1 MKNPEDRQPNQ
12 DLPPEWNGI
21 YEKAGDVF
29 PDVQENMPEVVDL
42 MEKKDVK
49 NVLDL
54 GCGGGR
60 HSVYLAQRGMRV
72 SGIDA
77 SPKGIQITQDKMAT
91 NGLTGDFQAGNIY
104 ERLPYADAS
113 FEAIVSTQTINH
125 GTIEEIRELIKEMER
140 VLTPNGMIFITTAIR
155 GTKGGKG
162 GLGTDSDKKIA
173 PHTYVPTEGNEEGLT
188 HYYFDKKRLEK
199 EFHDFKTKIWEQTN
213 GRHLC
218 LLGERKNKNRI

>member
-1 MKNPEDRQPNQ
+1 MKTPEDGQPNQ

-21 YEKAGDVF
+21 YETAGDVF
-29 PDVQENMPEVVDL
+29 PDVQENMAEVADL
-42 MEKKDVK
+42 MEKRGVR

-60 HSVYLAQRGMRV
+60 HSVYLARKGMHV

-77 SPKGIQITQDKMAT
+77 APTGIKITQEKMAA
-91 NGLTGDFQAGNIY
+91 NGLAGDFRVGNML
-104 ERLPYADAS
+104 ERLPYADGY

-125 GTIEEIRELIKEMER
+125 GTIEQIRAVIEEMKR
-140 VLTPNGMIFITTAIR
+140 VLTPTGMVFITTAIR

-162 GLGTDSDKKIA
+162 GMGTDSDREIA
-173 PHTYVPTEGNEEGLT
+173 PNTFVPTEGTEKGLT
-188 HYYFDKKRLEK
+188 HYYFDEKSLEK
-199 EFHDFKTKIWEQTN
+199 EFSDFKTKIWKQKN

-218 LLGERKNKNRI
+218 LLGERKEKPQE